1 MPQIQQFPTRVITEP
16 SFMNFYNEF
25 EWKYAP
31 LHSFSYPVAA
41 SFLYIFCVVVHAF
54 SKKANKQPD
63 NQNSTDLKTVQ
74 IAHNLILCV
83 SSLTMVL
90 GTIFEIWRR
99 SIAHEGLYFLL
110 CEDIMMSSSGPLF
123 FWSYVYYL
131 SKYYELLDTALALLR
146 GRPPPFLVLHVYH
159 HACIILVCWAW
170 LEYRTSLQFVGILF
184 NTSVH
189 VVMYY
194 YYYIRLVSGPPR
206 WKKFVTIFQIVQ
218 FVCSLVF
225 FLLTANEIW
234 GKGKRCA
241 GANSL
246 IITTVFNATLLVE
259 FVKVYLWN
267 SKTQVKKMA

>member
-1 MPQIQQFPTRVITEP
+1 
-16 SFMNFYNEF
+16 MNFYNEF